1 METTA
6 VTSIYYGILVILP
19 LLIVSLTNIGVFC
32 HYIKS
37 KRQLNNAASA
47 SNCRVKLARTLGQ
60 YFSKKK
66 NNKNKTYL
74 AIYLL

>member
-32 HYIKS
+32 HFIKS

-47 SNCRVKLARTLGQ
+47 SDNCRVKLARTLGQ
-60 YFSKKK
+60 YFR
-66 NNKNKTYL
+66 KNK
-74 AIYLL
+74 